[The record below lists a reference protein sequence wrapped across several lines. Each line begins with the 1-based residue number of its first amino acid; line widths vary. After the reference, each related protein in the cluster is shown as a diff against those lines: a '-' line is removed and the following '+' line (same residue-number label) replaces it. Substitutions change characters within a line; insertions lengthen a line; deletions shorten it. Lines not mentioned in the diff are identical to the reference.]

1 MITVQKNLGNFYL
14 SDENAILIERYREV
28 NELLNRAY
36 WVHNR
41 DAETMR
47 LAMAHSLN
55 YGIFE
60 HSSGRLAGFARVI
73 TDFATMYYLSDV
85 IIHEDFRGMG
95 LGKAL
100 VGHIVMDDERL
111 QHIGGSL
118 KTKDAQGLYARFGF
132 AESDV
137 SYMFQKRQ

>member
-1 MITVQKNLGNFYL
+1 MIKELGRFYL
-14 SDENAILIERYREV
+14 SDENDFILGKYEEV
-28 NELLNRAY
+28 NRLLGRAY
-36 WVHNR
+36 WVKDR
-41 DAETMR
+41 SDDMMR
-47 LAMAHSLN
+47 LAMEHSLN
-55 YGIFE
+55 YAIFE
-60 HSSGRLAGFARVI
+60 RDTGRLAGFARVI

-85 IIHEDFRGMG
+85 IIDEDFRGMG

-118 KTKDAQGLYARFGF
+118 KTKDAQSLYARFGF

-137 SYMFQKRQ
+137 TYMFQKRQ